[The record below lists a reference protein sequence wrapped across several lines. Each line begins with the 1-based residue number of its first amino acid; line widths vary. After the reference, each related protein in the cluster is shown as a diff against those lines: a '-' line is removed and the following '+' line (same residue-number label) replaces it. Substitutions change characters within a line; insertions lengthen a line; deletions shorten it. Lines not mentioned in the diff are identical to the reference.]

1 MTKTLETIGTSKGL
15 LLTEDMLQHLGVA
28 DEVELTFEAGQIV
41 LTAPHSGVPAP
52 GRRKSFEEAKNAT
65 FAQYDTAMQRLANV
79 DE

>member
-15 LLTEDMLQHLGVA
+15 LLTTDMLQYLGVT

-41 LTAPHSGVPAP
+41 LTAPTVPAP

-65 FAQYDTAMQRLANV
+65 FAQYDATMQRLASV